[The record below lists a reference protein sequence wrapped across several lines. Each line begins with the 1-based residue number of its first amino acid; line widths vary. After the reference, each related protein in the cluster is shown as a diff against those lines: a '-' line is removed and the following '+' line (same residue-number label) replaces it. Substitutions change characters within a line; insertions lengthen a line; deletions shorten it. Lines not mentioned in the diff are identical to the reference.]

1 MRMHSF
7 IYFRTRW
14 LISVLLLLWCGFSA
28 AQNSAVLK
36 FRQGEPFK
44 IVQFTDVHLD
54 NTQPNCAETASV
66 IKHVLAAEKPDLII
80 LTGDIV
86 TYSPAAEGWDAI
98 AAIMSESGIPWAVT
112 LGNHDDEPGL
122 SRSEIFDLL
131 EPKKGFIGQKG
142 PEEISGTGNYIL
154 EIKASDSDKTSA
166 LIYCI
171 DSHSYPED
179 KKLGSY
185 DWVRFDQIEWYRKQS
200 RKFTKANGGNP
211 LPALAYFHIPT
222 PEYKEVYDSKSSLG
236 EKNEGVASPLLNS
249 GLITSMIEMGDVMG
263 TFTGHDHENNY
274 IALYHS
280 LALAYGQVT
289 GVNAYGK
296 FERGARVVEIS
307 EGAHSFNTWIRTNSG
322 VSFPYNF
329 PFGGTYDESAYDFL
343 KAEQLSDMKPGISY
357 SYFEGTFKSTDD
369 FAGVEPVHRGVVQ
382 EITLEPRQAEDHFG
396 FEFNAWIEIPE
407 KGLYRF
413 STWSDDGSRL
423 YIGGKLVVDND
434 GSHSA
439 RLKEGAI
446 ALEKGFHRF
455 RLLYF
460 DDYMG
465 ETLEAGISGLTFRE
479 KPVTGAMLFI
489 PENKNKSNPQK

>member
-1 MRMHSF
+1 MSMHSF

-14 LISVLLLLWCGFSA
+14 LMSLLLLLWCGFSA

-36 FRQGEPFK
+36 FHQGEPFK
-44 IVQFTDVHLD
+44 IVQFTDIHWD
-54 NTQPNCAETASV
+54 NNQPNCVETASV
-66 IKHVLAAEKPDLII
+66 IKNVLATEKPDLII

-86 TYSPAAEGWDAI
+86 TYSPAAEGWDAVT
-98 AAIMSESGIPWAVT
+98 ALMSESGIPWTVT
-112 LGNHDDEPGL
+112 LGNHDDETGL
-122 SRSEIFDLL
+122 SRSVIFDLL
-131 EPKKGFIGQKG
+131 ETKKGFIGQKG

-154 EIKASDSDKTSA
+154 EIKASNSDKTSA

-171 DSHSYPED
+171 DSHSYPQD

-185 DWVRFDQIEWYRKQS
+185 DWVRFDQIDWYRRES

-222 PEYKEVYDSKSSLG
+222 PEYKEVYGSKSSLG
-236 EKNEGVASPLLNS
+236 EKNEEVASPMLNS

-296 FERGARVVEIS
+296 FERGARVVEIN
-307 EGAHSFNTWIRTNSG
+307 EGDYNFNTWIRTASG
-322 VSFPYNF
+322 VSYPYNF
-329 PFGGTYDESAYDFL
+329 PFGGTYDESAFDFL
-343 KAEQLSDMKPGISY
+343 KAEEMTAMKPGISY
-357 SYFEGTFKSTDD
+357 SYFEGIFKSTDD

-479 KPVTGAMLFI
+479 KTVTGAMLFI
-489 PENKNKSNPQK
+489 PENINKANPQK